1 MKKGN
6 FNKFISLPKIDR
18 FKKRKTKNY
27 IMDTELIQ
35 LKEVT
40 KKFGKNVILDSVNL
54 SIPENKITGIIGAS
68 GEGKTTILKLLIGFY
83 KPTSGEVLYL
93 RKNVFKAMRD
103 IEKCFGFA
111 TEDGSF
117 YNKLTVRENLFYF
130 ARLYGVK
137 TAKIQDAVEDIIN
150 LVELPD
156 AINTLAEDLSIGMKK
171 RLDLACS
178 LVHDPKILIMDEPT
192 EDLDPLLRQQMIEL
206 IKKIKKQG
214 TTIIL
219 TTHLLNEMD
228 HICDKIAILFNK
240 QIVEDGPPAKIKKKY
255 GQTTLDG
262 VFKKI
267 FSQRVKARYQ
277 EKRRKGK
284 ERQEPEEK
292 GPFPSIKEL
301 KEVLG
306 RR

>member
-1 MKKGN
+1 
-6 FNKFISLPKIDR
+6 
-18 FKKRKTKNY
+18 
-27 IMDTELIQ
+27 MDTELIQ

-40 KKFGKNVILDSVNL
+40 KKFGKNVILDSVSL
-54 SIPENKITGIIGAS
+54 AIPENKITGIIGAS

-93 RKNVFKAMRD
+93 RKNIFKEMKD
-103 IEKCFGFA
+103 IEKYFGFA

-137 TAKIQDAVEDIIN
+137 TSKIQDSVEEKIN
-150 LVELPD
+150 LVELQD
-156 AINTLAEDLSIGMKK
+156 AIHTLAEDLSIGMKK
-171 RLDLACS
+171 RLDLACA
-178 LVHDPKILIMDEPT
+178 LIHDPKILIMDEPT
-192 EDLDPLLRQQMIEL
+192 EDLDPLLRKQMIEL

-228 HICDKIAILFNK
+228 QVCDKIAILFNK
-240 QIVEDGPPAKIKKKY
+240 KIVEDGDPIRIKKKY

-262 VFKKI
+262 VFRKI

-277 EKRRKGK
+277 EKRRGK
-284 ERQEPEEK
+284 KKEEPEEK
-292 GPFPSIKEL
+292 SQFPSLKEL
-301 KEVLG
+301 KETL

>member
-1 MKKGN
+1 
-6 FNKFISLPKIDR
+6 
-18 FKKRKTKNY
+18 
-27 IMDTELIQ
+27 MDTELIQ

-40 KKFGKNVILDSVNL
+40 KTFGKNCVLDSINL
-54 SIPENKITGIIGAS
+54 SIPENQITGIIGAS

-83 KPTSGEVLYL
+83 KPTSGEVSYL
-93 RKNVFKAMRD
+93 RRNVFKAMKD

-130 ARLYGVK
+130 ARLYGIK

-150 LVELPD
+150 LVELQD
-156 AINTLAEDLSIGMKK
+156 AINTLAEELSIGMKK
-171 RLDLACS
+171 RLDLACA

-192 EDLDPLLRQQMIEL
+192 EDLDPLLRKQMIDL
-206 IKKIKKQG
+206 IRKIKKQG
-214 TTIIL
+214 TTIVL

-228 HICDKIAILFNK
+228 SVCDKIAILFNK
-240 QIVEDGPPAKIKKKY
+240 KIVEDGPPAKIKKKY
-255 GQTTLDG
+255 GQATLDG
-262 VFKKI
+262 VFRKI
-267 FSQRVKARYQ
+267 FSQRVRERYK
-277 EKRRKGK
+277 EKRRGK
-284 ERQEPEEK
+284 KQEEPEEK
-292 GPFPSIKEL
+292 SPFPSLKEL